1 MTELA
6 GPSMSGNEGSLR
18 TRLLLEHWAKQWWT
32 VWMGLVVVADL
43 VVQITGVGHPL
54 FRVATQAWVA
64 AEVTIAN
71 TALYYQYLARP
82 GAPLLPG
89 VRRVHTVL
97 AVSVFGLLVAPSV
110 GVSLFT
116 NPYPWA
122 AVAALPVGVVLG
134 LVVCPLQIVGSF
146 WAFAIYAL
154 LLGFA
159 LIWLVVAPASTLDP
173 IAAVVFTE
181 PGALLLIGGIALS
194 VVAALLYWTFGR
206 PHAHDGAMSR
216 WAVRTLPGDGWRDLE
231 QFSESDFACNLRRRP
246 RSFEPRTHLPSLR
259 EFVAAFRPLMPMS
272 RPLLYAAL
280 LAVGFHAALWMVMGR
295 DALLEPVTRGW
306 HAWLALAGAQPSTA
320 GAIRRVIRIEAMR
333 PAPRRVILRA
343 IGTAGLLNMSVF
355 ATALLAL
362 LIAGQ
367 ALLAPETLGRA
378 EFWQS
383 YALIPVLLL
392 VDAGA
397 YAWMAARGSGQIAG
411 AHIAVLI
418 AAFFVTSLV
427 TNTGWSTVWIAVVA
441 GASIGLLLFRQ
452 AWSAW
457 KGVEPGMS
465 GATRSI

>member
-1 MTELA
+1 
-6 GPSMSGNEGSLR
+6 MSAITGSHR
-18 TRLLLEHWAKQWWT
+18 TRLLLDHWAKQWWT
-32 VWMGLVVVADL
+32 VWMALVVVADL

-54 FRVATQAWVA
+54 FRVATQTWVA

-89 VRRVHTVL
+89 VRRVHSVL

-116 NPYPWA
+116 SPYPWA
-122 AVAALPVGVVLG
+122 AVAALPLGVVLG
-134 LVVCPLQIVGSF
+134 LVICPLQIVGSF
-146 WAFAIYAL
+146 WAFAVYAMIFGFFL
-154 LLGFA
+154 LWVA
-159 LIWLVVAPASTLDP
+159 VAPDPTLDP
-173 IAAVVFTE
+173 IAATVFAD
-181 PGALLLIGGIALS
+181 PGTVLLVGAIAVLI
-194 VVAALLYWTFGR
+194 VAALLYWSFGR
-206 PHAHDGAMSR
+206 PHAHDGTMSR
-216 WAVRTLPGDGWRDLE
+216 WAVRTLPGEGWRDLE

-246 RSFEPRTHLPSLR
+246 SPFEPRTRLPSLG
-259 EFVAAFRPLMPMS
+259 EFVTAFRPLMPMS

-280 LAVGFHAALWMVMGR
+280 LAVGFHAFVWLVKGG
-295 DALLEPVTRGW
+295 DDLLEPVTRGW
-306 HAWLALAGAQPSTA
+306 HAYLLLAGAQPFTA

-333 PAPRRVILRA
+333 PAPRPVILRA
-343 IGTAGLLNMSVF
+343 IGTAGLLNMTVF
-355 ATALLAL
+355 STAAMAL

-367 ALLAPETLGRA
+367 ALLAPDTLGRF

-397 YAWMAARGSGQIAG
+397 YAWMSARGSGMVAG

-418 AAFFVTSLV
+418 AAFAVTSLA
-427 TNTGWSTVWIAVVA
+427 TNTGWSTVWITVVA
-441 GASIGLLLFRQ
+441 GALIGLLLFRQ

-465 GATRSI
+465 GAIRSI

>member
-6 GPSMSGNEGSLR
+6 GTSMTTNEGSLR

-32 VWMGLVVVADL
+32 VWMGLVIVADL
-43 VVQITGVGHPL
+43 VVQITGIGHPL

-122 AVAALPVGVVLG
+122 AVAALPLGVVLG
-134 LVVCPLQIVGSF
+134 LVICPLQIVGSF
-146 WAFAIYAL
+146 WAFAVYAL
-154 LLGFA
+154 IFGFFLLWVA
-159 LIWLVVAPASTLDP
+159 VAPDPTLDP
-173 IAAVVFTE
+173 IAATVFAD
-181 PGALLLIGGIALS
+181 PAPVLLIGAIAL
-194 VVAALLYWTFGR
+194 VMVAALLYWSLGR
-206 PHAHDGAMSR
+206 PNAHDGGMSR

-246 RSFEPRTHLPSLR
+246 RPFEPRTHLPSLG
-259 EFVAAFRPLMPMS
+259 EFVTAFRPLMPMS

-280 LAVGFHAALWMVMGR
+280 LAVGFQAFVWLVTGGN
-295 DALLEPVTRGW
+295 DLLEPVTRGW
-306 HAWLALAGAQPSTA
+306 HAYLLLAGAQPFTA

-333 PAPRRVILRA
+333 PAPRPVILRA
-343 IGTAGLLNMSVF
+343 IGTAGLLNMTVF
-355 ATALLAL
+355 STAAMAL

-367 ALLAPETLGRA
+367 ALLAPDTLGRF

-397 YAWMAARGSGQIAG
+397 YAWMSARGSGMVAG

-418 AAFFVTSLV
+418 AAFAVTSLA
-427 TNTGWSTVWIAVVA
+427 TNTGWSTVWITVVA
-441 GASIGLLLFRQ
+441 GALIGLLLFRQ

-465 GATRSI
+465 GAIRSI